1 MLQKLPECQI
11 PELRNSQCQDQ
22 PLTSQHRFPLCAQ
35 LFLCLL
41 ASEQGSSKGLHIICE
56 LWVKTVKPNETQWF
70 CHGSEVLFYQ
80 SQECALCISCSQSLL
95 FILAWWQLN
104 RSSFSPA
111 SVVAR
116 TEGTE
121 MLCSK
126 PD

>member
-70 CHGSEVLFYQ
+70 CHGSEALFYHRNVL
-80 SQECALCISCSQSLL
+80 SASAAANPCCSSWLGG
-95 FILAWWQLN
+95 
-104 RSSFSPA
+104 S
-111 SVVAR
+111 
-116 TEGTE
+116 
-121 MLCSK
+121 
-126 PD
+126 